1 MTHFDLAQ
9 TIIGLSMIRDPE
21 ISSVRLSEN
30 SKLETIDEAIE
41 AIEFLMHYLPRKDR
55 NYIND
60 LLEESAQ

>member
-41 AIEFLMHYLPRKDR
+41 AIEFLMH
-55 NYIND
+55 
-60 LLEESAQ
+60 